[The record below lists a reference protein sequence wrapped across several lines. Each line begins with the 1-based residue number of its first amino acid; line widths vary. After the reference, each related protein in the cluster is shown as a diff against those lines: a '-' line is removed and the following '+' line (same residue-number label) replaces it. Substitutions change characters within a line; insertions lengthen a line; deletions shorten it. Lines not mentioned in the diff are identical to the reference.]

1 MGWTNK
7 LYCKEGIFTF
17 YKLVFYVKSNRR
29 AILLNKRGGTK
40 MRTTLELLRIVV
52 IIGLLG
58 GLGWVVIENI
68 YTINEIT
75 QNYSWL
81 GALAILILLFVLYR
95 NKLQFSGWYKG
106 KDRKK
111 LSKKISVTLISL
123 SVVLIITPFILSLLL
138 G

>member
-1 MGWTNK
+1 MSEDKRDHKNEFES
-7 LYCKEGIFTF
+7 KEGKIERNKWRKLINIIFVGITLYLLLTYNVFDYIFTF
-17 YKLVFYVKSNRR
+17 YKLVCYAKSNRR

-40 MRTTLELLRIVV
+40 MTTTLELLRIVV

-81 GALAILILLFVLYR
+81 GALAILILLFVLY
-95 NKLQFSGWYKG
+95 
-106 KDRKK
+106 
-111 LSKKISVTLISL
+111 
-123 SVVLIITPFILSLLL
+123 
-138 G
+138 